1 MPGDSSWAPPLFAR
15 PFRPHPLDTW
25 ATESEATQTSSPII
39 PSHIQRKADEE
50 HEGIDDERE
59 SENGEEPQVT
69 KAEDAPETA
78 EGDNKWIPKVSKK
91 STVDQLRE
99 ALEQMGLNTKGKKET
114 LLRRAQNAI
123 HAANLSVALD
133 SQASTPSG
141 DEGNPWDC
149 GDFPPDSV
157 LAAHFAAKEKRRQ
170 EREEMKIL
178 GQRYRSFLCFDVEAT
193 CRGGKEFD
201 YPNEIIEFPVVLVR
215 WGEPNEEGKR
225 VLEKI
230 DSFRSYVRPTW
241 RPILTDFCKSL
252 TGIQQETVDKSPIF
266 PEVLKQLEE
275 WLDKWDLRGDKG
287 LKDALWVTD
296 GPWDLRDFVPKQ
308 LHITPPNPFP
318 NYFHGPYLNIKH
330 AVQSVMSEINRRRV
344 YAAAHPDNAANERA
358 TQPITTSRRA
368 GKWRPGQG
376 AGPLGGVSRGGP
388 REAMPPP
395 LQGVTSPATETV
407 DSAPPPTPPRT
418 FVRKE
423 GDYYLNI
430 AGMCEALGLGEFE
443 GRQHSG
449 LDDATNISRILI
461 ALSRW
466 NVIFEPN
473 GVIQPMG
480 SGKRYPWMGES
491 GKVVWE
497 EWMSS
502 QRPQDDPAKREAAE
516 KKKQEDSKTQNA
528 PAEEFELSIP
538 AGDPAIKDSEDGTA
552 EHWEEGCGEYYEGFQ
567 EEEST
572 AIDEGPQNSLVFV
585 PRILQRKHRVLMRNN
600 AQNQQVPIR

>member
-388 REAMPPP
+388 REATPPP

-538 AGDPAIKDSEDGTA
+538 AGDPAIKDPEDGTA

>member
-78 EGDNKWIPKVSKK
+78 EGDNKWIPKVNKK

-141 DEGNPWDC
+141 DEDNPWDC

-241 RPILTDFCKSL
+241 RPVLTDFCKSL

-376 AGPLGGVSRGGP
+376 AGPLGSVSRRGP
-388 REAMPPP
+388 REATPPP

-502 QRPQDDPAKREAAE
+502 QRPQDDPAKRESEE

-528 PAEEFELSIP
+528 PAEEFELSIA
-538 AGDPAIKDSEDGTA
+538 AGDAAIKDPADGTA
-552 EHWEEGCGEYYEGFQ
+552 EHWEEGCGYCKENTV
-567 EEEST
+567 S
-572 AIDEGPQNSLVFV
+572 
-585 PRILQRKHRVLMRNN
+585 
-600 AQNQQVPIR
+600 

>member
-25 ATESEATQTSSPII
+25 ATESEATQTSSPIT

-69 KAEDAPETA
+69 KAEDGPETA

-141 DEGNPWDC
+141 DEDNPWDC

-376 AGPLGGVSRGGP
+376 AGPLGGVSRRGP
-388 REAMPPP
+388 REATSPP

-538 AGDPAIKDSEDGTA
+538 AGDSAIKNPEDGTA

>member
-1 MPGDSSWAPPLFAR
+1 MPGDSSWGSALFAK

-25 ATESEATQTSSPII
+25 ATEAEAVQTFSSTV
-39 PSHIQRKADEE
+39 PSHVEQKVDEE
-50 HEGIDDERE
+50 PEDDGERE
-59 SENGEEPQVT
+59 SEDGEEPEGT
-69 KAEDAPETA
+69 KEEDGPECAGRET
-78 EGDNKWIPKVSKK
+78 KWIPKVSKK

-99 ALEQMGLNTKGKKET
+99 ALEQLGLNTKGKKET

-123 HAANLSVALD
+123 HAVNLEAALE

-215 WGEPNEEGKR
+215 WGEPDEEGKR

-296 GPWDLRDFVPKQ
+296 GVPKQ

-330 AVQSVMSEINRRRV
+330 AVQSVMSEIKRRRV

-368 GKWRPGQG
+368 GKWRPSHG
-376 AGPLGGVSRGGP
+376 AGTVGGVGRGSP
-388 REAMPPP
+388 RGATPPP
-395 LQGVTSPATETV
+395 QEMTSPATATA
-407 DSAPPPTPPRT
+407 DNAPPSTPPKA
-418 FVRKE
+418 FIRKE

-502 QRPQDDPAKREAAE
+502 QRPQDDPAKREAEE
-516 KKKQEDSKTQNA
+516 KKKQGDSKTENA
-528 PAEEFELSIP
+528 PAEESELS
-538 AGDPAIKDSEDGTA
+538 ALAEDPVVKNPEEGTA
-552 EHWEEGCGEYYEGFQ
+552 EPWDEGCGEYYEGFQ

-572 AIDEGPQNSLVFV
+572 TIDEGPQNSLVFV
-585 PRILQRKHRVLMRNN
+585 PRILQRKHRALMRNK
-600 AQNQQVPIR
+600 AQN